1 MNRKS
6 RSRSRGKPSREEGV
20 ALVVALVLLIV
31 ATLLGLAGVR
41 VSSMQERLSANM
53 FDRSLA
59 MQASEAALRA
69 AEAAITA
76 APGLGV
82 DCSPGSLPLCEPIPP
97 TAFSGTNTDWIT
109 VPAAFVTNPALS
121 ASPPQFMIQFLGEGT
136 VEDILGLGNSAN
148 FAQYGAGGGAPLAR
162 FFRVIARSH
171 DPTADGVEDR
181 SIVVLTTTV
190 RRAI

>member
-1 MNRKS
+1 MNRHS
-6 RSRSRGKPSREEGV
+6 FSHGVTDPRNERGV

-31 ATLLGLAGVR
+31 ATMIGLAGIR
-41 VSSMQERLSANM
+41 VSAVQQRLSANM

-76 APGLGV
+76 NPGVGV
-82 DCSPGSLPLCEPIPP
+82 DCSPPSGNLCEPIPP
-97 TAFSGTNTDWIT
+97 SAFSAAGADWIT

-121 ASPPQFMIQFLGEGT
+121 ASPPQFMVQFLGEGT
-136 VEDILGLGNSAN
+136 VDDELGLGSSAN
-148 FAQYGAGGGAPLAR
+148 LAQYGAGGGVPVAR

-181 SIVVLTTTV
+181 AIVVLTTTV